1 MFRHPRN
8 YFVTL
13 QTDIDEAAENRHD
26 RSHFSSFKLDVEAVS
41 LENAVRKARV
51 LQERIQNEPFRIVS
65 AEERPEARGYSDE
78 YVHKA
83 LFEDAPVYARLDE
96 DDYQSSEPV
105 YLGDFKELLNEVIY
119 ALSETIS
126 HGLSISQI
134 YSEFDGW
141 NHTMIEVYDRATAS
155 YVSVGAEHKRL
166 ILDRSAVGVDGVIS
180 TAQAILDISEPLH

>member
-1 MFRHPRN
+1 MFKHPRN

-26 RSHFSSFKLDVEAVS
+26 RSHPSSLKLDVEAVS

-51 LQERIQNEPFRIVS
+51 LQHRIQAGPFRIVS

-83 LFEDAPVYARLDE
+83 LFKDAPDYARLDE

-105 YLGDFKELLNEVIY
+105 YLGDFKELLDEVIH

-126 HGLSISQI
+126 PGLSISQI
-134 YSEFDGW
+134 YSEFNGW
-141 NHTMIEVYDRATAS
+141 DYTMIEVYDQATNR
-155 YVSVGAEHKRL
+155 YVSVGAKHKRL